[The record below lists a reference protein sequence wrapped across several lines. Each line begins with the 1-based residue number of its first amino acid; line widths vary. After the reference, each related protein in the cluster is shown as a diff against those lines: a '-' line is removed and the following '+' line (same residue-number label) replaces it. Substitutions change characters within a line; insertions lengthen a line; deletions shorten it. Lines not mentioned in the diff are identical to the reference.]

1 MARCAQRREGT
12 RAADDVEVTA
22 VTELRPTRQFVPLA
36 EICRQLRLPAVPGRV
51 SGLTLDTRLV
61 QPGDLFAALPGA
73 HTHGA
78 NFAGTAVAAG
88 ATAILT
94 DAEGASLLD
103 GIDVP
108 VLVDTD
114 PRARLGL
121 ISTLVYPGQRPSL
134 VGITGTNGKT
144 TTAHCIAAAAEAAG
158 VPTAIL
164 GTLGVRFRE
173 LHDYSGRTTLEAPS
187 LHAALSTLAEAG
199 AGLAAMEVSSHALA
213 LHRVDG
219 LLFDV
224 AVFLGLTQ
232 DHLDFHP
239 TMDDYF
245 SVKSRLFTE
254 RHSRCA
260 VINVDDTWGE
270 KMAAACAVPCTTYGL
285 TEAAEWHP
293 RDIVVD
299 GSGRTHF
306 TAVGPGVELPVNLSM
321 PGGFNVANA
330 LAALAAVSAIGL
342 DVRAAAGGLA
352 HVYVPGRFERIN
364 NERGIGAYV
373 DYAHTPDAVTRV
385 LDVARAATRGR
396 LITVLGCGGDRDA
409 AKRPLMGAAAAQES
423 DIVIVTDD
431 NPRSEDPAAI
441 RRAVLDGAGTSAGV
455 FEIGDRAAAIDFAVE
470 TAETGDCIM
479 VLGKG
484 HEAGQEIGG
493 VLHPF
498 DDRVELRR
506 ALGVTP

>member
-1 MARCAQRREGT
+1 M
-12 RAADDVEVTA
+12 
-22 VTELRPTRQFVPLA
+22 TELRPIATPVPLP
-36 EICRQLRLPAVPGRV
+36 EICRQLRIPAVEGMV

-61 QPGDLFAALPGA
+61 RPGDLFAALPGA
-73 HTHGA
+73 NTHGA
-78 NFAGTAVAAG
+78 NFAAAAIAAG
-88 ATAILT
+88 AAAVLT
-94 DAEGASLLD
+94 DAEGAEILHD
-103 GIDVP
+103 VQVP
-108 VLVDTD
+108 VLVDDD

-121 ISTLVYPGQRPSL
+121 LATLVYPGQRPSL

-144 TTAHCIAAAAEAAG
+144 TTAHCVAAAAEAAG
-158 VPTAIL
+158 VPTAVL
-164 GTLGVRFRE
+164 GTLGIRFRE
-173 LHDYSGRTTLEAPS
+173 LNDYSGRTTPEAPS
-187 LHAALSTLAEAG
+187 LHAALASLAEAG

-219 LLFDV
+219 LNFEV
-224 AVFLGLTQ
+224 AIFLGLTQ

-254 RHSRCA
+254 RHSRRA
-260 VINVDDTWGE
+260 VINVDDTWGVR
-270 KMAAACAVPCTTYGL
+270 MAATCAVPCTTYGM
-285 TEAAEWHP
+285 TEAADWHP
-293 RDIVVD
+293 RNIEVD

-306 TAVGPGVELPVNLSM
+306 TAVGPARTLAVNLSM

-330 LAALAAVSAIGL
+330 LAALAAVDALGL
-342 DVRAAAGGLA
+342 DLESAVQGLA
-352 HVYVPGRFERIN
+352 NVYVPGRFERIN

-385 LDVARAATRGR
+385 LDVARDATRGR

-423 DIVIVTDD
+423 DLVIVTDD
-431 NPRSEDPAAI
+431 NPRSEDPATI
-441 RRAVLDGAGTSAGV
+441 RRAILEGAGTSAGV
-455 FEIGDRAAAIDFAVE
+455 HEIGDRAAAIAFAVE
-470 TAETGDCIM
+470 SAVAGDCIM

-484 HEAGQEIGG
+484 HETGQEAGG

-506 ALGVTP
+506 ALGVES